1 MTNSIK
7 ISPQRTSFILSVSV
21 ILYWATDSYLYLSCH
36 INLMEY
42 STPVILY
49 ITAMILACGVLQ
61 RFFFRFITKNELSLS
76 FDKQVRA
83 LPEQIKEIDP
93 KCPKDKDINP
103 ENLVVKHDYMDNYE
117 VRVAEIER
125 EKAERQADIKRIIH
139 EYTTFVMTEFL
150 SKEDLEIL
158 HENIEYFAHG
168 QSDLYKPI
176 RSKVDNS
183 LRSIDLMHFVW
194 NIGER
199 LGISLIDRATF
210 IQHPKAI
217 DTFVEVIENNYPDLI
232 HELNILHANVN
243 LVTREL
249 SEQYAPAQK
258 EITDGWLVFTNINT
272 RRKREDLLKIS
283 EELELGLKV
292 DLVSIATGEIIT
304 PTEEPNSSNRQKIKV
319 TFPNGKTIQPN
330 KVLEALIEVV
340 KYAGPERVRD
350 LGITVCADNLVLKN
364 PKPRYI
370 KPCKPVGN
378 GWLVNTCSDTPT
390 KYEQIKYISDKLS
403 LNLSVEITN

>member
-7 ISPQRTSFILSVSV
+7 ISPQRTSFILSASV
-21 ILYWATDSYLYLSCH
+21 ILYWATDSYLYLNCH

-76 FDKQVRA
+76 FGKQVRP

-93 KCPKDKDINP
+93 ECPKDKDINLG
-103 ENLVVKHDYMDNYE
+103 NLVVKHDYMDNYE

-125 EKAERQADIKRIIH
+125 EKAERQADIKRVIH

-158 HENIEYFAHG
+158 HENIEYFVHG

-176 RSKVDNS
+176 RSKVNNS

-210 IQHPKAI
+210 IHTIFP
-217 DTFVEVIENNYPDLI
+217 
-232 HELNILHANVN
+232 HELKDA
-243 LVTREL
+243 
-249 SEQYAPAQK
+249 S
-258 EITDGWLVFTNINT
+258 
-272 RRKREDLLKIS
+272 
-283 EELELGLKV
+283 
-292 DLVSIATGEIIT
+292 
-304 PTEEPNSSNRQKIKV
+304 
-319 TFPNGKTIQPN
+319 
-330 KVLEALIEVV
+330 
-340 KYAGPERVRD
+340 
-350 LGITVCADNLVLKN
+350 
-364 PKPRYI
+364 
-370 KPCKPVGN
+370 
-378 GWLVNTCSDTPT
+378 
-390 KYEQIKYISDKLS
+390 IKYLAK
-403 LNLSVEITN
+403 NLRTCGVCKIALDIPKTGDYHFKCMKEAQE

>member
-49 ITAMILACGVLQ
+49 ITAMILVCGVLQ
-61 RFFFRFITKNELSLS
+61 RFFFQFITKNELSLS
-76 FDKQVRA
+76 FGKQVRP

-93 KCPKDKDINP
+93 EYPKDKDISP
-103 ENLVVKHDYMDNYE
+103 GNLVVKHDYMDNYE

-125 EKAERQADIKRIIH
+125 EKAERQADIKRVIH

-150 SKEDLEIL
+150 SKENLEIL
-158 HENIEYFAHG
+158 HENIEYFVHG
-168 QSDLYKPI
+168 QFDLYKPI

-210 IQHPKAI
+210 IHTIFP
-217 DTFVEVIENNYPDLI
+217 
-232 HELNILHANVN
+232 HELKDA
-243 LVTREL
+243 
-249 SEQYAPAQK
+249 S
-258 EITDGWLVFTNINT
+258 
-272 RRKREDLLKIS
+272 
-283 EELELGLKV
+283 
-292 DLVSIATGEIIT
+292 
-304 PTEEPNSSNRQKIKV
+304 
-319 TFPNGKTIQPN
+319 
-330 KVLEALIEVV
+330 
-340 KYAGPERVRD
+340 
-350 LGITVCADNLVLKN
+350 
-364 PKPRYI
+364 
-370 KPCKPVGN
+370 
-378 GWLVNTCSDTPT
+378 
-390 KYEQIKYISDKLS
+390 IKYLS
-403 LNLSVEITN
+403 KNLRTCGVCKIALDIPNTGDYHFKCMKEAQE

>member
-7 ISPQRTSFILSVSV
+7 ISPQRTSFILSANV
-21 ILYWATDSYLYLSCH
+21 ILYWATDSYLYLNCH
-36 INLMEY
+36 IDIMEY

-76 FDKQVRA
+76 FGKQVRP

-93 KCPKDKDINP
+93 ECPKDKDINLG
-103 ENLVVKHDYMDNYE
+103 NLVVKHDYMDNYE

-125 EKAERQADIKRIIH
+125 EKAERQADIKRVIH

-158 HENIEYFAHG
+158 HENIEYFVHG

-176 RSKVDNS
+176 RSKVNNS

-210 IQHPKAI
+210 IHTIFP
-217 DTFVEVIENNYPDLI
+217 
-232 HELNILHANVN
+232 HELKDA
-243 LVTREL
+243 
-249 SEQYAPAQK
+249 S
-258 EITDGWLVFTNINT
+258 
-272 RRKREDLLKIS
+272 
-283 EELELGLKV
+283 
-292 DLVSIATGEIIT
+292 
-304 PTEEPNSSNRQKIKV
+304 
-319 TFPNGKTIQPN
+319 
-330 KVLEALIEVV
+330 
-340 KYAGPERVRD
+340 
-350 LGITVCADNLVLKN
+350 
-364 PKPRYI
+364 
-370 KPCKPVGN
+370 
-378 GWLVNTCSDTPT
+378 
-390 KYEQIKYISDKLS
+390 IKYLAK
-403 LNLSVEITN
+403 NLRTCGVCKIALDIPKTGDYHFKCMKEAQE

>member
-49 ITAMILACGVLQ
+49 ITAMILVCGVLQ

-76 FDKQVRA
+76 FGKQVRP

-93 KCPKDKDINP
+93 ECPKDKDINP

-117 VRVAEIER
+117 VRIAEIER
-125 EKAERQADIKRIIH
+125 KKAERQADIKRVIH

-168 QSDLYKPI
+168 QFDLYKPI

-210 IQHPKAI
+210 IHTIFP
-217 DTFVEVIENNYPDLI
+217 
-232 HELNILHANVN
+232 HELKDA
-243 LVTREL
+243 
-249 SEQYAPAQK
+249 S
-258 EITDGWLVFTNINT
+258 
-272 RRKREDLLKIS
+272 
-283 EELELGLKV
+283 
-292 DLVSIATGEIIT
+292 
-304 PTEEPNSSNRQKIKV
+304 
-319 TFPNGKTIQPN
+319 
-330 KVLEALIEVV
+330 
-340 KYAGPERVRD
+340 
-350 LGITVCADNLVLKN
+350 
-364 PKPRYI
+364 
-370 KPCKPVGN
+370 
-378 GWLVNTCSDTPT
+378 
-390 KYEQIKYISDKLS
+390 IKYLAK
-403 LNLSVEITN
+403 NLRTCGVCKIALDIPKTGDYHFKCMKEAQE

>member
-7 ISPQRTSFILSVSV
+7 ITPQRTSFILSVSV
-21 ILYWATDSYLYLSCH
+21 ILYWTTDSYLYLNCH
-36 INLMEY
+36 IDMMEY

-76 FDKQVRA
+76 FGKQA
-83 LPEQIKEIDP
+83 KPLPVELTEQIKEIDP
-93 KCPKDKDINP
+93 ECPKDKDINP
-103 ENLVVKHDYMDNYE
+103 AILVAESVAKQDYMDNYE

-125 EKAERQADIKRIIH
+125 KKAERQADIKRVIH

-158 HENIEYFAHG
+158 HENIEYFAYG

-210 IQHPKAI
+210 IHTIFP
-217 DTFVEVIENNYPDLI
+217 
-232 HELNILHANVN
+232 HELKDA
-243 LVTREL
+243 
-249 SEQYAPAQK
+249 S
-258 EITDGWLVFTNINT
+258 
-272 RRKREDLLKIS
+272 
-283 EELELGLKV
+283 
-292 DLVSIATGEIIT
+292 
-304 PTEEPNSSNRQKIKV
+304 
-319 TFPNGKTIQPN
+319 
-330 KVLEALIEVV
+330 
-340 KYAGPERVRD
+340 
-350 LGITVCADNLVLKN
+350 
-364 PKPRYI
+364 
-370 KPCKPVGN
+370 
-378 GWLVNTCSDTPT
+378 
-390 KYEQIKYISDKLS
+390 IKYLAK
-403 LNLSVEITN
+403 NLRTCGVCKIALDIPKTGDYHFKCMKEAQE

>member
-76 FDKQVRA
+76 FGKQVRP

-93 KCPKDKDINP
+93 ECPKDKDINLG
-103 ENLVVKHDYMDNYE
+103 NLVVKHDYMDNYE

-125 EKAERQADIKRIIH
+125 EKAERQADIKRVIH

-158 HENIEYFAHG
+158 HENIEYFVHG

-176 RSKVDNS
+176 RSKVNNS

-210 IQHPKAI
+210 IHTIFP
-217 DTFVEVIENNYPDLI
+217 
-232 HELNILHANVN
+232 HELKDA
-243 LVTREL
+243 
-249 SEQYAPAQK
+249 S
-258 EITDGWLVFTNINT
+258 
-272 RRKREDLLKIS
+272 
-283 EELELGLKV
+283 
-292 DLVSIATGEIIT
+292 
-304 PTEEPNSSNRQKIKV
+304 
-319 TFPNGKTIQPN
+319 
-330 KVLEALIEVV
+330 
-340 KYAGPERVRD
+340 
-350 LGITVCADNLVLKN
+350 
-364 PKPRYI
+364 
-370 KPCKPVGN
+370 
-378 GWLVNTCSDTPT
+378 
-390 KYEQIKYISDKLS
+390 IKYLAK
-403 LNLSVEITN
+403 NLRTCGVCKIALDIPKTGDYHFKCMKEA

>member
-7 ISPQRTSFILSVSV
+7 ISPQRTSFILSASV
-21 ILYWATDSYLYLSCH
+21 ILYWATDSYLYLNCH

-49 ITAMILACGVLQ
+49 ITAMILACGVLKH
-61 RFFFRFITKNELSLS
+61 FFFRFITKNELSLS
-76 FDKQVRA
+76 FGKQVRP

-93 KCPKDKDINP
+93 ECPKDKDINP

-125 EKAERQADIKRIIH
+125 KKAERQANIKRVIH

-210 IQHPKAI
+210 IHTIFP
-217 DTFVEVIENNYPDLI
+217 
-232 HELNILHANVN
+232 HELKDA
-243 LVTREL
+243 
-249 SEQYAPAQK
+249 S
-258 EITDGWLVFTNINT
+258 
-272 RRKREDLLKIS
+272 
-283 EELELGLKV
+283 
-292 DLVSIATGEIIT
+292 
-304 PTEEPNSSNRQKIKV
+304 
-319 TFPNGKTIQPN
+319 
-330 KVLEALIEVV
+330 
-340 KYAGPERVRD
+340 
-350 LGITVCADNLVLKN
+350 
-364 PKPRYI
+364 
-370 KPCKPVGN
+370 
-378 GWLVNTCSDTPT
+378 
-390 KYEQIKYISDKLS
+390 IKYLAK
-403 LNLSVEITN
+403 NLRTCGVCKIALDIPKTGDYHFKCMKEAQE

>member
-42 STPVILY
+42 STPAILY

-76 FDKQVRA
+76 FGKQVRP
-83 LPEQIKEIDP
+83 LPEQIKEINP
-93 KCPKDKDINP
+93 ECPKDKDINP

-117 VRVAEIER
+117 VRIAEIER
-125 EKAERQADIKRIIH
+125 KKAERQANIKRVIH

-168 QSDLYKPI
+168 QFDLYKPI

-210 IQHPKAI
+210 IHTIFP
-217 DTFVEVIENNYPDLI
+217 
-232 HELNILHANVN
+232 HELKDA
-243 LVTREL
+243 
-249 SEQYAPAQK
+249 S
-258 EITDGWLVFTNINT
+258 
-272 RRKREDLLKIS
+272 
-283 EELELGLKV
+283 
-292 DLVSIATGEIIT
+292 
-304 PTEEPNSSNRQKIKV
+304 
-319 TFPNGKTIQPN
+319 
-330 KVLEALIEVV
+330 
-340 KYAGPERVRD
+340 
-350 LGITVCADNLVLKN
+350 
-364 PKPRYI
+364 
-370 KPCKPVGN
+370 
-378 GWLVNTCSDTPT
+378 
-390 KYEQIKYISDKLS
+390 IKYLAK
-403 LNLSVEITN
+403 NLRTCGVCKIALDIPKTGDYHFKCMKEAQE

>member
-7 ISPQRTSFILSVSV
+7 ISPQRTSFILSANV
-21 ILYWATDSYLYLSCH
+21 ILYWATDSYLYLNCH
-36 INLMEY
+36 IDIMEY

-76 FDKQVRA
+76 FGKQVRP

-93 KCPKDKDINP
+93 ECPKDKDINLG
-103 ENLVVKHDYMDNYE
+103 NLVVKHDYMDNYE

-125 EKAERQADIKRIIH
+125 EKAERQADIKRVIH

-150 SKEDLEIL
+150 SKEDIEIL

-176 RSKVDNS
+176 RSKVNNS

-210 IQHPKAI
+210 IHTIFP
-217 DTFVEVIENNYPDLI
+217 
-232 HELNILHANVN
+232 HELKDA
-243 LVTREL
+243 
-249 SEQYAPAQK
+249 S
-258 EITDGWLVFTNINT
+258 
-272 RRKREDLLKIS
+272 
-283 EELELGLKV
+283 
-292 DLVSIATGEIIT
+292 
-304 PTEEPNSSNRQKIKV
+304 
-319 TFPNGKTIQPN
+319 
-330 KVLEALIEVV
+330 
-340 KYAGPERVRD
+340 
-350 LGITVCADNLVLKN
+350 
-364 PKPRYI
+364 
-370 KPCKPVGN
+370 
-378 GWLVNTCSDTPT
+378 
-390 KYEQIKYISDKLS
+390 IKYLAK
-403 LNLSVEITN
+403 NLRTCGVCKIALDIPKTGDYHFKCMKEAQE

>member
-42 STPVILY
+42 STPAILY
-49 ITAMILACGVLQ
+49 ITAMILACGVLK

-76 FDKQVRA
+76 FGKQVRP
-83 LPEQIKEIDP
+83 LPEQIKEINP
-93 KCPKDKDINP
+93 ECPKDKDINP

-117 VRVAEIER
+117 VRIAEIER
-125 EKAERQADIKRIIH
+125 KKAERQADIKRVIH

-168 QSDLYKPI
+168 QFDLYKPI

-210 IQHPKAI
+210 IHTIFP
-217 DTFVEVIENNYPDLI
+217 
-232 HELNILHANVN
+232 HELKDA
-243 LVTREL
+243 
-249 SEQYAPAQK
+249 S
-258 EITDGWLVFTNINT
+258 
-272 RRKREDLLKIS
+272 
-283 EELELGLKV
+283 
-292 DLVSIATGEIIT
+292 
-304 PTEEPNSSNRQKIKV
+304 
-319 TFPNGKTIQPN
+319 
-330 KVLEALIEVV
+330 
-340 KYAGPERVRD
+340 
-350 LGITVCADNLVLKN
+350 
-364 PKPRYI
+364 
-370 KPCKPVGN
+370 
-378 GWLVNTCSDTPT
+378 
-390 KYEQIKYISDKLS
+390 IKYLS
-403 LNLSVEITN
+403 KNLRTRGVCKIALDIPKTGDYHFKCMKEAQE

>member
-49 ITAMILACGVLQ
+49 ITAMILACGVLKH
-61 RFFFRFITKNELSLS
+61 FFFRFITKNELSLS
-76 FDKQVRA
+76 FGKQVRP

-93 KCPKDKDINP
+93 ECPKDKDINLG
-103 ENLVVKHDYMDNYE
+103 NLVVKHDYMDNYE

-125 EKAERQADIKRIIH
+125 EKAERQADIKRVIH

-176 RSKVDNS
+176 RSKVNNS

-210 IQHPKAI
+210 IHTIFP
-217 DTFVEVIENNYPDLI
+217 
-232 HELNILHANVN
+232 HELKDA
-243 LVTREL
+243 
-249 SEQYAPAQK
+249 S
-258 EITDGWLVFTNINT
+258 
-272 RRKREDLLKIS
+272 
-283 EELELGLKV
+283 
-292 DLVSIATGEIIT
+292 
-304 PTEEPNSSNRQKIKV
+304 
-319 TFPNGKTIQPN
+319 
-330 KVLEALIEVV
+330 
-340 KYAGPERVRD
+340 
-350 LGITVCADNLVLKN
+350 
-364 PKPRYI
+364 
-370 KPCKPVGN
+370 
-378 GWLVNTCSDTPT
+378 
-390 KYEQIKYISDKLS
+390 IKYLAK
-403 LNLSVEITN
+403 NLRTCGVCKIALDIPKTGDYHFKCMKEAQE

>member
-49 ITAMILACGVLQ
+49 ITAMILVCGLLQ

-76 FDKQVRA
+76 FGKQVRP

-93 KCPKDKDINP
+93 ECPKDKDINP

-117 VRVAEIER
+117 VRIAEIER
-125 EKAERQADIKRIIH
+125 KKAERQADIKRVIH

-158 HENIEYFAHG
+158 HENIEYFAHR
-168 QSDLYKPI
+168 QFDLYKPI

-210 IQHPKAI
+210 IHTIFP
-217 DTFVEVIENNYPDLI
+217 
-232 HELNILHANVN
+232 HELKDA
-243 LVTREL
+243 
-249 SEQYAPAQK
+249 S
-258 EITDGWLVFTNINT
+258 
-272 RRKREDLLKIS
+272 
-283 EELELGLKV
+283 
-292 DLVSIATGEIIT
+292 
-304 PTEEPNSSNRQKIKV
+304 
-319 TFPNGKTIQPN
+319 
-330 KVLEALIEVV
+330 
-340 KYAGPERVRD
+340 
-350 LGITVCADNLVLKN
+350 
-364 PKPRYI
+364 
-370 KPCKPVGN
+370 
-378 GWLVNTCSDTPT
+378 
-390 KYEQIKYISDKLS
+390 IKYLAK
-403 LNLSVEITN
+403 NLRTCGVCKIALDIPKTGDYHFKCMKEAQE

>member
-49 ITAMILACGVLQ
+49 ITAMILVCGVLQ

-76 FDKQVRA
+76 FGKQVRP

-93 KCPKDKDINP
+93 ECPKDKDINP

-117 VRVAEIER
+117 VRIAEIER
-125 EKAERQADIKRIIH
+125 KKAERQADIKRVIH

-150 SKEDLEIL
+150 SKEDLEIM

-168 QSDLYKPI
+168 QFDLYKPI

-210 IQHPKAI
+210 IHTIFP
-217 DTFVEVIENNYPDLI
+217 
-232 HELNILHANVN
+232 HELKDA
-243 LVTREL
+243 
-249 SEQYAPAQK
+249 S
-258 EITDGWLVFTNINT
+258 
-272 RRKREDLLKIS
+272 
-283 EELELGLKV
+283 
-292 DLVSIATGEIIT
+292 
-304 PTEEPNSSNRQKIKV
+304 
-319 TFPNGKTIQPN
+319 
-330 KVLEALIEVV
+330 
-340 KYAGPERVRD
+340 
-350 LGITVCADNLVLKN
+350 
-364 PKPRYI
+364 
-370 KPCKPVGN
+370 
-378 GWLVNTCSDTPT
+378 
-390 KYEQIKYISDKLS
+390 IKYLAK
-403 LNLSVEITN
+403 NLRTCGVCKIALDIPKTGDYHFKCMKEAQE

>member
-7 ISPQRTSFILSVSV
+7 ISPQRTRFILSVSV

-49 ITAMILACGVLQ
+49 ITAMILVCGVLQ

-76 FDKQVRA
+76 FGKQVRP

-93 KCPKDKDINP
+93 ECPKDKDINP

-117 VRVAEIER
+117 VRIAEIER
-125 EKAERQADIKRIIH
+125 KKAERQADIKRVIH

-168 QSDLYKPI
+168 QFDLYKPI

-210 IQHPKAI
+210 IHTIFP
-217 DTFVEVIENNYPDLI
+217 
-232 HELNILHANVN
+232 HELKDA
-243 LVTREL
+243 
-249 SEQYAPAQK
+249 S
-258 EITDGWLVFTNINT
+258 
-272 RRKREDLLKIS
+272 
-283 EELELGLKV
+283 
-292 DLVSIATGEIIT
+292 
-304 PTEEPNSSNRQKIKV
+304 
-319 TFPNGKTIQPN
+319 
-330 KVLEALIEVV
+330 
-340 KYAGPERVRD
+340 
-350 LGITVCADNLVLKN
+350 
-364 PKPRYI
+364 
-370 KPCKPVGN
+370 
-378 GWLVNTCSDTPT
+378 
-390 KYEQIKYISDKLS
+390 IKYLAK
-403 LNLSVEITN
+403 NLRTCGVCKIALDIPKTGDYHFKCMKEAQE

>member
-49 ITAMILACGVLQ
+49 ITAMILACGVLKH
-61 RFFFRFITKNELSLS
+61 FFFRFITKNELSLS
-76 FDKQVRA
+76 FGKQVKP

-93 KCPKDKDINP
+93 ECPKDKDINP

-117 VRVAEIER
+117 VRIAEIER
-125 EKAERQADIKRIIH
+125 KKAERQADIKRVIH

-176 RSKVDNS
+176 RSRLDNP

-199 LGISLIDRATF
+199 LNISLIDRATF
-210 IQHPKAI
+210 IH
-217 DTFVEVIENNYPDLI
+217 TMFT
-232 HELNILHANVN
+232 HELKDA
-243 LVTREL
+243 
-249 SEQYAPAQK
+249 S
-258 EITDGWLVFTNINT
+258 
-272 RRKREDLLKIS
+272 
-283 EELELGLKV
+283 
-292 DLVSIATGEIIT
+292 
-304 PTEEPNSSNRQKIKV
+304 
-319 TFPNGKTIQPN
+319 
-330 KVLEALIEVV
+330 
-340 KYAGPERVRD
+340 
-350 LGITVCADNLVLKN
+350 
-364 PKPRYI
+364 
-370 KPCKPVGN
+370 
-378 GWLVNTCSDTPT
+378 
-390 KYEQIKYISDKLS
+390 IKYLAKNLRTCGVCKIALDIPKTGDYHFKCMKNDPESDLDS
-403 LNLSVEITN
+403 TN

>member
-76 FDKQVRA
+76 FGKQVRP

-93 KCPKDKDINP
+93 ECPKDKDINLG
-103 ENLVVKHDYMDNYE
+103 NLVVKHDYMDNYE

-125 EKAERQADIKRIIH
+125 EKAERQADIKRVIH

-158 HENIEYFAHG
+158 HENIEYFVHG

-176 RSKVDNS
+176 RSKVNNS

-210 IQHPKAI
+210 IHTIFP
-217 DTFVEVIENNYPDLI
+217 
-232 HELNILHANVN
+232 HEL
-243 LVTREL
+243 
-249 SEQYAPAQK
+249 
-258 EITDGWLVFTNINT
+258 TDA
-272 RRKREDLLKIS
+272 S
-283 EELELGLKV
+283 
-292 DLVSIATGEIIT
+292 
-304 PTEEPNSSNRQKIKV
+304 
-319 TFPNGKTIQPN
+319 
-330 KVLEALIEVV
+330 
-340 KYAGPERVRD
+340 
-350 LGITVCADNLVLKN
+350 
-364 PKPRYI
+364 
-370 KPCKPVGN
+370 
-378 GWLVNTCSDTPT
+378 
-390 KYEQIKYISDKLS
+390 IKYLAK
-403 LNLSVEITN
+403 NLRTCGVCKIALDIPKTGDYHFKCMKEAQE

>member
-76 FDKQVRA
+76 FGKQVRP

-93 KCPKDKDINP
+93 ECPKDKDINLG
-103 ENLVVKHDYMDNYE
+103 NLVVKHDYMDNYE

-125 EKAERQADIKRIIH
+125 EKAERQADIKRVIH

-158 HENIEYFAHG
+158 HENIECFAYG

-199 LGISLIDRATF
+199 LDISLIDRATF
-210 IQHPKAI
+210 IHTIFP
-217 DTFVEVIENNYPDLI
+217 
-232 HELNILHANVN
+232 HELKDA
-243 LVTREL
+243 
-249 SEQYAPAQK
+249 S
-258 EITDGWLVFTNINT
+258 
-272 RRKREDLLKIS
+272 
-283 EELELGLKV
+283 
-292 DLVSIATGEIIT
+292 
-304 PTEEPNSSNRQKIKV
+304 
-319 TFPNGKTIQPN
+319 
-330 KVLEALIEVV
+330 
-340 KYAGPERVRD
+340 
-350 LGITVCADNLVLKN
+350 
-364 PKPRYI
+364 
-370 KPCKPVGN
+370 
-378 GWLVNTCSDTPT
+378 
-390 KYEQIKYISDKLS
+390 IKYLAK
-403 LNLSVEITN
+403 NLRTCGVCKIALDIPKTGDYHFKCMKEA

>member
-49 ITAMILACGVLQ
+49 ITAMILACGVLK

-76 FDKQVRA
+76 LGKQVRP

-93 KCPKDKDINP
+93 ECPKDKDINLG
-103 ENLVVKHDYMDNYE
+103 NLVVKHDYMDNYE

-125 EKAERQADIKRIIH
+125 EKAERQADIKRVIH

-158 HENIEYFAHG
+158 HENIEYFVHG

-176 RSKVDNS
+176 RSKVNNS

-210 IQHPKAI
+210 IHTIFP
-217 DTFVEVIENNYPDLI
+217 
-232 HELNILHANVN
+232 HELKDA
-243 LVTREL
+243 
-249 SEQYAPAQK
+249 S
-258 EITDGWLVFTNINT
+258 
-272 RRKREDLLKIS
+272 
-283 EELELGLKV
+283 
-292 DLVSIATGEIIT
+292 
-304 PTEEPNSSNRQKIKV
+304 
-319 TFPNGKTIQPN
+319 
-330 KVLEALIEVV
+330 
-340 KYAGPERVRD
+340 
-350 LGITVCADNLVLKN
+350 
-364 PKPRYI
+364 
-370 KPCKPVGN
+370 
-378 GWLVNTCSDTPT
+378 
-390 KYEQIKYISDKLS
+390 IKYLAK
-403 LNLSVEITN
+403 NLRTCGVCKIALDIPKTGDYHFKITKFCTV

>member
-76 FDKQVRA
+76 FGKQVRP

-93 KCPKDKDINP
+93 ECPKDKDINLG
-103 ENLVVKHDYMDNYE
+103 NLVVKHDYMDNYE

-125 EKAERQADIKRIIH
+125 EKAERQADIKRVIH

-150 SKEDLEIL
+150 SKENLEIL

-176 RSKVDNS
+176 RSRLDYP

-210 IQHPKAI
+210 IHTIFP
-217 DTFVEVIENNYPDLI
+217 
-232 HELNILHANVN
+232 HELKDA
-243 LVTREL
+243 
-249 SEQYAPAQK
+249 S
-258 EITDGWLVFTNINT
+258 
-272 RRKREDLLKIS
+272 
-283 EELELGLKV
+283 
-292 DLVSIATGEIIT
+292 
-304 PTEEPNSSNRQKIKV
+304 
-319 TFPNGKTIQPN
+319 
-330 KVLEALIEVV
+330 
-340 KYAGPERVRD
+340 
-350 LGITVCADNLVLKN
+350 
-364 PKPRYI
+364 
-370 KPCKPVGN
+370 
-378 GWLVNTCSDTPT
+378 
-390 KYEQIKYISDKLS
+390 IKYLAK
-403 LNLSVEITN
+403 NLRTCGVCKIALDIPKTGDYHFKCMKEAQE

>member
-49 ITAMILACGVLQ
+49 ITAMILVCGVLQ

-76 FDKQVRA
+76 FGKQVRP

-93 KCPKDKDINP
+93 ECPKDKDINP

-117 VRVAEIER
+117 VRIAEIER
-125 EKAERQADIKRIIH
+125 KKAERQANIKRVIH

-168 QSDLYKPI
+168 QFDLYKPI

-210 IQHPKAI
+210 IHTIFP
-217 DTFVEVIENNYPDLI
+217 
-232 HELNILHANVN
+232 HELKDA
-243 LVTREL
+243 
-249 SEQYAPAQK
+249 S
-258 EITDGWLVFTNINT
+258 
-272 RRKREDLLKIS
+272 
-283 EELELGLKV
+283 
-292 DLVSIATGEIIT
+292 
-304 PTEEPNSSNRQKIKV
+304 
-319 TFPNGKTIQPN
+319 
-330 KVLEALIEVV
+330 
-340 KYAGPERVRD
+340 
-350 LGITVCADNLVLKN
+350 
-364 PKPRYI
+364 
-370 KPCKPVGN
+370 
-378 GWLVNTCSDTPT
+378 
-390 KYEQIKYISDKLS
+390 IKYLAK
-403 LNLSVEITN
+403 NLRTKGICKIALDIPKTGDYHFKCMKEAQE

>member
-117 VRVAEIER
+117 VRIAEIER
-125 EKAERQADIKRIIH
+125 KKAERQADIKRVIH

-210 IQHPKAI
+210 IHTIFP
-217 DTFVEVIENNYPDLI
+217 
-232 HELNILHANVN
+232 HELKDA
-243 LVTREL
+243 
-249 SEQYAPAQK
+249 S
-258 EITDGWLVFTNINT
+258 
-272 RRKREDLLKIS
+272 
-283 EELELGLKV
+283 
-292 DLVSIATGEIIT
+292 
-304 PTEEPNSSNRQKIKV
+304 
-319 TFPNGKTIQPN
+319 
-330 KVLEALIEVV
+330 
-340 KYAGPERVRD
+340 
-350 LGITVCADNLVLKN
+350 
-364 PKPRYI
+364 
-370 KPCKPVGN
+370 
-378 GWLVNTCSDTPT
+378 
-390 KYEQIKYISDKLS
+390 IKYLS
-403 LNLSVEITN
+403 KNLRTCGVCKIALDIPKTEDYHFKCMKEAQE

>member
-49 ITAMILACGVLQ
+49 ITAMILACGVLKH
-61 RFFFRFITKNELSLS
+61 FFFRFITKNELSLS
-76 FDKQVRA
+76 FGKQVRP

-93 KCPKDKDINP
+93 ECPKDKDINLG
-103 ENLVVKHDYMDNYE
+103 NLVVKHDYMDNYE
-117 VRVAEIER
+117 MRVAEIER
-125 EKAERQADIKRIIH
+125 EKAERQADIKRVIH

-210 IQHPKAI
+210 IHTIFP
-217 DTFVEVIENNYPDLI
+217 
-232 HELNILHANVN
+232 HELKDA
-243 LVTREL
+243 
-249 SEQYAPAQK
+249 S
-258 EITDGWLVFTNINT
+258 
-272 RRKREDLLKIS
+272 
-283 EELELGLKV
+283 
-292 DLVSIATGEIIT
+292 
-304 PTEEPNSSNRQKIKV
+304 
-319 TFPNGKTIQPN
+319 
-330 KVLEALIEVV
+330 
-340 KYAGPERVRD
+340 
-350 LGITVCADNLVLKN
+350 
-364 PKPRYI
+364 
-370 KPCKPVGN
+370 
-378 GWLVNTCSDTPT
+378 
-390 KYEQIKYISDKLS
+390 IKYLAK
-403 LNLSVEITN
+403 NLRTCGVCKIALDIPKTGDYHFKCMKEAQE

>member
-76 FDKQVRA
+76 FGKQVRP

-93 KCPKDKDINP
+93 ECPKDKDINP

-117 VRVAEIER
+117 VRIAEIECK
-125 EKAERQADIKRIIH
+125 KAERQADIKRVIH

-158 HENIEYFAHG
+158 HKNIEYFAHG
-168 QSDLYKPI
+168 QFDLYKPI

-199 LGISLIDRATF
+199 LDISLIDRATF
-210 IQHPKAI
+210 IHTIFP
-217 DTFVEVIENNYPDLI
+217 
-232 HELNILHANVN
+232 HELKDA
-243 LVTREL
+243 
-249 SEQYAPAQK
+249 S
-258 EITDGWLVFTNINT
+258 
-272 RRKREDLLKIS
+272 
-283 EELELGLKV
+283 
-292 DLVSIATGEIIT
+292 
-304 PTEEPNSSNRQKIKV
+304 
-319 TFPNGKTIQPN
+319 
-330 KVLEALIEVV
+330 
-340 KYAGPERVRD
+340 
-350 LGITVCADNLVLKN
+350 
-364 PKPRYI
+364 
-370 KPCKPVGN
+370 
-378 GWLVNTCSDTPT
+378 
-390 KYEQIKYISDKLS
+390 IKYLAK
-403 LNLSVEITN
+403 NLRTCGVCKIALDIPKTGDYHFKCMKEAQE

>member
-7 ISPQRTSFILSVSV
+7 ISPQRTSFILSASV
-21 ILYWATDSYLYLSCH
+21 ILYWATDSYLYLNCH

-49 ITAMILACGVLQ
+49 ITAMILVCGVLQ

-76 FDKQVRA
+76 FGKQVRP

-93 KCPKDKDINP
+93 ECPKDKDINP

-117 VRVAEIER
+117 VRIAEIER
-125 EKAERQADIKRIIH
+125 KKAERQADIKRVIH

-168 QSDLYKPI
+168 QFDLYKPI

-210 IQHPKAI
+210 IHTIFP
-217 DTFVEVIENNYPDLI
+217 
-232 HELNILHANVN
+232 HELKDA
-243 LVTREL
+243 
-249 SEQYAPAQK
+249 S
-258 EITDGWLVFTNINT
+258 
-272 RRKREDLLKIS
+272 
-283 EELELGLKV
+283 
-292 DLVSIATGEIIT
+292 
-304 PTEEPNSSNRQKIKV
+304 
-319 TFPNGKTIQPN
+319 
-330 KVLEALIEVV
+330 
-340 KYAGPERVRD
+340 
-350 LGITVCADNLVLKN
+350 
-364 PKPRYI
+364 
-370 KPCKPVGN
+370 
-378 GWLVNTCSDTPT
+378 
-390 KYEQIKYISDKLS
+390 IKYLAK
-403 LNLSVEITN
+403 NLRTCGVCKIALDIPKTGDYHFKCMKEAQE

>member
-36 INLMEY
+36 INMMEY

-61 RFFFRFITKNELSLS
+61 HFFFRFITKNELSLS
-76 FDKQVRA
+76 FGKQVRP

-93 KCPKDKDINP
+93 ECPKDKDINP

-117 VRVAEIER
+117 VRIAEIER
-125 EKAERQADIKRIIH
+125 KKAERQANIKRVIH

-158 HENIEYFAHG
+158 HENIEYFAYG

-210 IQHPKAI
+210 IHTIFP
-217 DTFVEVIENNYPDLI
+217 
-232 HELNILHANVN
+232 HELKDA
-243 LVTREL
+243 
-249 SEQYAPAQK
+249 S
-258 EITDGWLVFTNINT
+258 
-272 RRKREDLLKIS
+272 
-283 EELELGLKV
+283 
-292 DLVSIATGEIIT
+292 
-304 PTEEPNSSNRQKIKV
+304 
-319 TFPNGKTIQPN
+319 
-330 KVLEALIEVV
+330 
-340 KYAGPERVRD
+340 
-350 LGITVCADNLVLKN
+350 
-364 PKPRYI
+364 
-370 KPCKPVGN
+370 
-378 GWLVNTCSDTPT
+378 
-390 KYEQIKYISDKLS
+390 IKYLAK
-403 LNLSVEITN
+403 NLRTCGVCKIALDIPKTGDYHFKCMKEAQE

>member
-7 ISPQRTSFILSVSV
+7 ISPQRTSFILSASV
-21 ILYWATDSYLYLSCH
+21 ILYWATDSYLYLNCH

-49 ITAMILACGVLQ
+49 ITAMILVCGVLQ

-76 FDKQVRA
+76 FGKQVRP

-93 KCPKDKDINP
+93 ECPKDKDINP

-117 VRVAEIER
+117 VRIAEIER
-125 EKAERQADIKRIIH
+125 KKAERQADIKRVIH

-150 SKEDLEIL
+150 SKENLEIL

-168 QSDLYKPI
+168 QFDLYKPI

-210 IQHPKAI
+210 IHTIFP
-217 DTFVEVIENNYPDLI
+217 
-232 HELNILHANVN
+232 HELKDA
-243 LVTREL
+243 
-249 SEQYAPAQK
+249 S
-258 EITDGWLVFTNINT
+258 
-272 RRKREDLLKIS
+272 
-283 EELELGLKV
+283 
-292 DLVSIATGEIIT
+292 
-304 PTEEPNSSNRQKIKV
+304 
-319 TFPNGKTIQPN
+319 
-330 KVLEALIEVV
+330 
-340 KYAGPERVRD
+340 
-350 LGITVCADNLVLKN
+350 
-364 PKPRYI
+364 
-370 KPCKPVGN
+370 
-378 GWLVNTCSDTPT
+378 
-390 KYEQIKYISDKLS
+390 IKYLAK
-403 LNLSVEITN
+403 NLRTCGVCKIALDIPKTGDYHFKCMKEAQE

>member
-21 ILYWATDSYLYLSCH
+21 ILYWATDSYLYLNCH
-36 INLMEY
+36 IDMMEY

-49 ITAMILACGVLQ
+49 ITAMILACGVLKH
-61 RFFFRFITKNELSLS
+61 FFFRFITKNELSLS
-76 FDKQVRA
+76 FGKQVRP

-93 KCPKDKDINP
+93 ECPKDKDINP

-117 VRVAEIER
+117 VRIAEIER
-125 EKAERQADIKRIIH
+125 KKAERQANIKRVIH

-168 QSDLYKPI
+168 QFDLYKPI

-210 IQHPKAI
+210 IHTIFP
-217 DTFVEVIENNYPDLI
+217 
-232 HELNILHANVN
+232 HELKDA
-243 LVTREL
+243 
-249 SEQYAPAQK
+249 S
-258 EITDGWLVFTNINT
+258 
-272 RRKREDLLKIS
+272 
-283 EELELGLKV
+283 
-292 DLVSIATGEIIT
+292 
-304 PTEEPNSSNRQKIKV
+304 
-319 TFPNGKTIQPN
+319 
-330 KVLEALIEVV
+330 
-340 KYAGPERVRD
+340 
-350 LGITVCADNLVLKN
+350 
-364 PKPRYI
+364 
-370 KPCKPVGN
+370 
-378 GWLVNTCSDTPT
+378 
-390 KYEQIKYISDKLS
+390 IKYLAK
-403 LNLSVEITN
+403 NLRTCGVCKIALDIPKTGDYHFKCMKEAQE